1 MTYTCVSKLS
11 IIGSDNGLPLAQRQ
25 IIIWTNARMVIIGL
39 LKKKLQG
46 NHNRCSYIFFLE
58 NTFEN
63 IASNL
68 ATNRFRHHC
77 VTVVLCNFATLH
89 VSIKCRVL
97 LHSTTWSIT
106 DSDTTKLKPCCAM
119 AVWVVIREM
128 GTTFDYF
135 TLDCSFNLLL
145 RHPRNSTA
153 LTYSLYLKI
162 SSLTLCD
169 RNPPVRRIA
178 LYMSSL

>member
-58 NTFEN
+58 NTFV
-63 IASNL
+63 
-68 ATNRFRHHC
+68 RHHC
-77 VTVVLCNFATLH
+77 VTVVLRNFATLH

-106 DSDTTKLKPCCAM
+106 GSDTTKLKPCCAM
-119 AVWVVIREM
+119 AVWVVIRGM

-169 RNPPVRRIA
+169 RNPPVRCIA